1 MDYNKI
7 NFNNKAID
15 RLVGRIQ
22 KLEGKQKDATNLH
35 LSAIDN
41 IGLLEEGAVNSN
53 YNKRMAV
60 KNLKKA
66 NRIAPRVARLRKK
79 LEKKGGSMPGQG

>member
-7 NFNNKAID
+7 NFNNRAID

-22 KLEGKQKDATNLH
+22 KLEGKHKDATNLH
-35 LSAIDN
+35 LAAIDN
-41 IGLLEEGAVNSN
+41 IDYVTEGAVNSK
-53 YNKRMAV
+53 YNIRQGL

-66 NRIAPRVARLRKK
+66 NRIAPRVAKLRKK